1 MTAEARPVPPTE
13 DGVDDGITAETAA
26 GPTAGDR
33 VRSAARRAKSIW
45 CGILSGL
52 G

>member
-1 MTAEARPVPPTE
+1 MAAEAQPVPPT
-13 DGVDDGITAETAA
+13 DDAAEGTAIEVAT

-33 VRSAARRAKSIW
+33 LGSAARRAKSIW

>member
-1 MTAEARPVPPTE
+1 MAAEAQPVPPSDHVDDGTTAEAAT
-13 DGVDDGITAETAA
+13 
-26 GPTAGDR
+26 GPTPGDQL
-33 VRSAARRAKSIW
+33 RSAARRARSIW

>member
-1 MTAEARPVPPTE
+1 MTAEAQPVPPI
-13 DGVDDGITAETAA
+13 DDGAVETEA
-26 GPTAGDR
+26 GPTTGDR
-33 VRSAARRAKSIW
+33 LRSAARRAKSIW

>member
-1 MTAEARPVPPTE
+1 MAAEAQPVPPTA
-13 DGVDDGITAETAA
+13 GSVDDTDVEAA
-26 GPTAGDR
+26 TGPTTGDR
-33 VRSAARRAKSIW
+33 LRSAARRAKSIW

>member
-1 MTAEARPVPPTE
+1 MAAEAQPVPPT
-13 DGVDDGITAETAA
+13 DDTVIDAA
-26 GPTAGDR
+26 AVEPATVPTTGDR
-33 VRSAARRAKSIW
+33 LRSAGRRARSIW

>member
-1 MTAEARPVPPTE
+1 MTAEAQPVPPP
-13 DGVDDGITAETAA
+13 DDVADDASTAEAA
-26 GPTAGDR
+26 AVPTAGDR
-33 VRSAARRAKSIW
+33 VRSAARRARSIW

>member
-1 MTAEARPVPPTE
+1 MATEAQPTPPVE
-13 DGVDDGITAETAA
+13 DESAVPELTPSE
-26 GPTAGDR
+26 PTAQDR
-33 VRSAARRAKSIW
+33 VRAAARRAKSIW